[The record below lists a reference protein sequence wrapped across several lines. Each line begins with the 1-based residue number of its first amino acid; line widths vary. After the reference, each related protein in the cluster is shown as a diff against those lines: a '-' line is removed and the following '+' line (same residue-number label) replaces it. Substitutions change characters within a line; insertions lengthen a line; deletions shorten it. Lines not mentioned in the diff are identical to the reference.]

1 MGVYHRKRMNL
12 RRLLLWV
19 VREFETRYRRGIT
32 VTRLMKLLY
41 MIDLELR
48 RRGLPTMGV
57 RWVRWYYGPFSREVL
72 SEIDELIEDGLLRR
86 EAVVRGDKVIG
97 VLSAESG
104 ARLEP
109 EVEAVA
115 REVVRELGGMKFERL
130 LDRVYATFD
139 EGKDL
144 GDEVP

>member
-1 MGVYHRKRMNL
+1 MRDGL
-12 RRLLLWV
+12 RRLLLWI
-19 VREFETRYRRGIT
+19 VREYETRYRRGIT

-41 MIDLELR
+41 MVDLELR
-48 RRGLPTMGV
+48 RRGLPTSGV
-57 RWVRWYYGPFSREVL
+57 RWVRWYYGPFSREVM
-72 SEIDELIEDGLLRR
+72 SGIDELIEEGELKR
-86 EAVVRGDKVIG
+86 EAVVRGDKIIG
-97 VLSAESG
+97 VLSSESG

-115 REVVRELGGMKFERL
+115 RRVVGELGGLKFERL

-139 EGKDL
+139 EDKDL